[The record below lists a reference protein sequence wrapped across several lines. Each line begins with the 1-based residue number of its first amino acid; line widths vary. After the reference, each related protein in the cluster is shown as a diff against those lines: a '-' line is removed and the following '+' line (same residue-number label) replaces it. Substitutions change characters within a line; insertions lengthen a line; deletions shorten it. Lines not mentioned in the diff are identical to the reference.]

1 MAKLSHLEKEYI
13 KANYKNKSIDELT
26 KKLEKDR
33 ELIEE
38 YINNLQNSQKTST
51 KNNSKKEK
59 ANKENSGNILSKLFS
74 KKDNEEPIFK
84 RYEIKP
90 YHLSKIDAIFAAI
103 AFLFTLFLYL
113 FTLTP
118 SLSAGDNGELTT
130 AAYFLGVGHA
140 PGYPFYTLMSK
151 LFTYIPVG
159 NIAWRT
165 NLFSGTCAA
174 FAMIFFYLIMVK
186 VLGQNRVERGFSP
199 IVQIPALFASIAFA
213 ISDNMWA
220 QATMAEV
227 YSLNIL
233 QIASMLLILVYW
245 FENVWKHAD
254 DEVPY
259 YGNKYLMAF
268 GFLYGVALANHH
280 VTLPFA
286 FAPLLFV
293 AVVLFLVHKDRY
305 INHIETSFISIFV
318 FLVLLFIGGFGYYRF
333 IMNYEAYLYFP
344 PGVASN
350 DSIFSIIFKP
360 FADMNIMSDIF
371 TALANGSYLR
381 PDMIQNLKAPF
392 YPTLYKGMFLV
403 FWPLFLVVVWCLV
416 YRYFLCKIDKF
427 NNDNDFITGIS
438 ISYYKMLLMLAVG
451 VMIYAYMPI
460 RARALPPLNWG
471 QLNEP
476 SGWENLSYLFSMIHR
491 KQYGTSG
498 NDVSAAFILH
508 PEQVSALINIFKTQ
522 LTALGLLFL
531 IPGLFQIFK
540 KNKFIGIFS
549 VFGLLS
555 FAVSLMAYTNPPP
568 SVRTLSFVEVFFLP
582 ATLYMLV
589 IIGFGIQWYME
600 YFNTNIKNVLKPAK
614 EESADT
620 QLKPYH
626 AISLIAIFAIMIPIF
641 VMNLSRN
648 NNSKDFSNHDYS
660 YNMMNSLPDNA
671 IFATEGGDNQVFG
684 LVYYTMVERRRPDLK
699 IYDQK
704 GNVFERIYGN
714 LMKTDGRWLG
724 DISDAVDKDFI
735 ESGRPY
741 YMAWRRD
748 GLYRLGDYY
757 FKAYGL
763 VFKVQPIK
771 YALVDELEFF
781 KVLTVNDYK
790 DIAKEH
796 LKRDYENEKIASDL
810 NALLDEGLISVA
822 RKNIYDGNEEITFVK
837 MYELPFPE
845 FKTEEDYWNSY
856 TMQGTAE
863 EISHYDFLTREIF
876 VSSYSLA
883 KIDLYNRRIKTY
895 QKLLGFMGNGDIAKN
910 GITKD
915 EANQKIAEF
924 QDLKKQE
931 EERMLTIGFDMSNVY
946 FAVGNQAIMD
956 GNYERAALMFEELI
970 KLEKL
975 IYPAYFNLAAS
986 YEYLAR
992 SKDTPY
998 DKEAEYLNKAKD
1010 VLTRAERTFHRGKD
1024 MGDAAREQ
1032 NQTYQQIKQFI
1043 ARIDAQ
1049 LKTTRQ
1055 QADNL
1060 KAQAMKED
1068 TFESYSSYANYI
1080 YQNRQDI
1087 EETLWAKL
1095 EAKKRARSKEHL
1107 IGVNKDISILYA
1119 NLGDTA
1125 SSIRI
1130 LNDTLKMS
1138 DLTRDERRDLEF
1150 DLANI
1155 YLNNKMYDE
1164 AVSTYSKYTNEL
1176 TQDGAFALYAIG
1188 HIYIE
1193 QNKVIEAL
1201 NIYNDFKRVMSPL
1214 AVSNDVIANLDKD
1227 VESRR
1232 LQIMQYLAS
1241 MNNVQ

>member
-38 YINNLQNSQKTST
+38 YINNLQNAQ
-51 KNNSKKEK
+51 KNNAKNNKKEK
-59 ANKENSGNILSKLFS
+59 SNKEKSENILSKLFS
-74 KKDNEEPIFK
+74 KSSDSEPIFK
-84 RYEIKP
+84 KYEIKP
-90 YHLSKIDAIFAAI
+90 YHLSKIDIIFSSV
-103 AFLFTLFLYL
+103 AFLFTFLLYL

-151 LFTYIPVG
+151 LFTYIPFG

-165 NLFSGTCAA
+165 NLFSGTCGAI
-174 FAMIFFYLIMVK
+174 AMIFFYLIMVK
-186 VLGQNRVERGFSP
+186 VLGQNRIERGFSP
-199 IVQIPALFASIAFA
+199 VVHIPALLASVAFA

-245 FENVWKHAD
+245 FEAVWQHAD
-254 DEVPY
+254 DDVPY

-286 FAPLLFV
+286 FAPLLFI
-293 AVVLFLVHKDRY
+293 AIVLFLVHKDRY
-305 INHIETSFISIFV
+305 IENIETPFISIFV

-350 DSIFSIIFKP
+350 DSIFSILFKP
-360 FADMNIMSDIF
+360 FTDMNILSDIF

-403 FWPLFLVVVWCLV
+403 FWPLFLVVVWVLV

-438 ISYYKMLLMLAVG
+438 FSYYKMLLMLAVG

-491 KQYGTSG
+491 KQYGASG
-498 NDVSAAFILH
+498 NDIAAAFILH

-522 LTALGLLFL
+522 LTVLGLLFL

-555 FAVSLMAYTNPPP
+555 FGVSLMAYTNPPP

-582 ATLYMLV
+582 ATLYMIV
-589 IIGFGIQWYME
+589 IVGFGIQWYME
-600 YFNTNIKNVLKPAK
+600 YFNTNIKNVLKKPS
-614 EESADT
+614 EETTDT
-620 QLKPYH
+620 KLKPYH
-626 AISLIAIFAIMIPIF
+626 AISLIAIFAIMVPIF
-641 VMNLSRN
+641 VMNFSRN

-724 DISDAVDKDFI
+724 SISDAVDKDFI
-735 ESGRPY
+735 DSGRPY

-748 GLYRLGDYY
+748 GLERLGDYY

-790 DIAKEH
+790 AIAKEH
-796 LKRDYENEKIASDL
+796 LKRNYENEKVASDL
-810 NALLDEGLISVA
+810 NALLDEGLISVE
-822 RKNIYDGNEEITFVK
+822 RKNNYNGNEEITFVK

-845 FKTEEDYWNSY
+845 LKTEEDYWNSY
-856 TMQGTAE
+856 TMKGTAE

-883 KIDLYNRRIKTY
+883 KIDMYNRRIKTY

-910 GITKD
+910 GITRE
-915 EANQKIAEF
+915 EANAKIEEYKK
-924 QDLKKQE
+924 LKREE

-946 FAVGNQAIMD
+946 FAIGNQAILD
-956 GNYERAALMFEELI
+956 EDYERAAVMYEELI

-992 SKDTPY
+992 SKNTPY
-998 DKEAEYLNKAKD
+998 EKEAEYLNKAKD
-1010 VLTRAERTFHRGKD
+1010 VMARAEKTFHRGKD
-1024 MGDAAREQ
+1024 MGDAARAQ
-1032 NQTYQQIKQFI
+1032 NTTYQQIMQFNN
-1043 ARIDAQ
+1043 RLDLQ
-1049 LKTTRQ
+1049 LRTTRQ
-1055 QADNL
+1055 QADAL
-1060 KAQAMKED
+1060 KQQAIAEN
-1068 TFESYSSYANYI
+1068 TFDSYTAYANYI
-1080 YQNRQDI
+1080 YQNRQDLD
-1087 EETLWAKL
+1087 ETIWAKT
-1095 EAKKRARSKEHL
+1095 EAKKRAVNNTQL
-1107 IGVNKDISILYA
+1107 INVNKELAILYA
-1119 NLGDTA
+1119 NIGDVNTG
-1125 SSIRI
+1125 INI
-1130 LNDTLKMS
+1130 LNDTLN
-1138 DLTRDERRDLEF
+1138 LPNITRDDRRGVDF
-1150 DLANI
+1150 DLASI
-1155 YLNNKMYDE
+1155 YLNQKRYNE
-1164 AVSTYSKYTNEL
+1164 AINIYSKYTNDL

-1193 QNKVIEAL
+1193 QNMIVEAL
-1201 NIYNDFKRVMSPL
+1201 NVYNDFKVRMSPL
-1214 AVSNDVIANLDKD
+1214 AKGNQVIANLDKD

-1232 LQIMQYLAS
+1232 VQIMQYLGTVGAP
-1241 MNNVQ
+1241 NQ